1 MLAVE
6 PPCRTDGLAAFAVRG
21 AATAVVV
28 DVNQPWGED
37 VTRAVYNIGL
47 VSDELTPAAAA
58 PAGKDPPVFERDEG
72 IGAVET

>member
-1 MLAVE
+1 MPAVE
-6 PPCRTDGLAAFAVRG
+6 SPCRTDAISAFAVRG

-28 DVNQPWGED
+28 DIDQPWGED

-58 PAGKDPPVFERDEG
+58 PDAEDPPVLERDEG
-72 IGAVET
+72 VGAVET